1 MSNGPKAFFN
11 QTDLKRANYSIFN
24 RPKTRENYSI
34 FRLESSR
41 SEYTAP
47 FLLQSR
53 GTVCLVNLG
62 GSENYHRM
70 IRSDGHGLY
79 AHAKLYFVGFL
90 KAMFGLF
97 LRWYM
102 VFFITLSMYAI
113 KTNLFIKC
121 I

>member
-1 MSNGPKAFFN
+1 MSNEPKAFFN
-11 QTDLKRANYSIFN
+11 QTDLKHVQTTRYLGQ
-24 RPKTRENYSI
+24 KT

>member
-79 AHAKLYFVGFL
+79 AHAKLYFVGFF
-90 KAMFGLF
+90 KSNAWFVFMVVYGF
-97 LRWYM
+97 LYYIVNVRY
-102 VFFITLSMYAI
+102 
-113 KTNLFIKC
+113 KD
-121 I
+121 